1 MEMFLK
7 NLFSL
12 RKEKERERR
21 GEGEGKGGGKRGEGR
36 RGEGRKLFLM
46 DEIPYRE
53 KIPTSSN
60 IMNTSHRHSNLAVRL
75 STRASFPLFL

>member
-1 MEMFLK
+1 MEMFLN

-36 RGEGRKLFLM
+36 RGEETVSYG
-46 DEIPYRE
+46 
-53 KIPTSSN
+53 
-60 IMNTSHRHSNLAVRL
+60 
-75 STRASFPLFL
+75 